1 VFQVGATL
9 RPEAQLFCL
18 KILNLLLLRSWKGI
32 IVENNLKALRQAA
45 GLKQEELAARL
56 SIGQAQYSRIERG
69 INNIN
74 DHKQEIAAALGI
86 DPAEI
91 IQKAPQ
97 NIVTELAPEIPVYG
111 LPRMDADG
119 FSYNQM
125 AFSEIERPKFMA
137 KVDGAYA
144 VLIYGNH
151 LVPRLSHADIVFVNP
166 QQRPAP
172 NTLCIVLVRDGNE
185 TFGLVREYVK
195 SGENYHTVQTLE
207 PLEEVDYPAHLVDLH
222 RVTAVRFST

>member
-1 VFQVGATL
+1 M
-9 RPEAQLFCL
+9 
-18 KILNLLLLRSWKGI
+18 
-32 IVENNLKALRQAA
+32 ENNLKALRQAA

-69 INNIN
+69 VNNIN
-74 DHKQEIAAALGI
+74 DHRQEIAAALGI

-91 IQKAPQ
+91 IQKTPQ
-97 NIVTELAPEIPVYG
+97 NIATELAPEIPVYG
-111 LPRMDADG
+111 LPRIDGDG

-125 AFSEIERPKFMA
+125 AYSEIERPKFMA

-151 LVPRLSHADIVFVNP
+151 LAPRLNHADIVFVNP

-172 NTLCIVLVRDGNE
+172 NTLCIVQVRDGNE

-207 PLEEVDYPAHLVDLH
+207 PLEEVDYPAHTVDLH
-222 RVTAVRFST
+222 RIAAVRFST